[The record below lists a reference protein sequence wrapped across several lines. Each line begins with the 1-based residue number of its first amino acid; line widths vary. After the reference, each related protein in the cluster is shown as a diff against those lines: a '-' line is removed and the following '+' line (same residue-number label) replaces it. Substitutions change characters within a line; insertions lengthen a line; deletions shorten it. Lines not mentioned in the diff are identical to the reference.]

1 VGRLKREL
9 NEARDASM
17 KALSEERKLRESEIL
32 QASDGFKLAMDAAKR
47 AAVSVEV
54 CVAQNLARKSLASFV
69 CVCSPP
75 FARVLKLGYA
85 FLVSSVQIESEERH
99 AEELRTARSQLE
111 RRMQDAEDAL
121 KGDVARLEAAVAA
134 NKAAEDALKGDIS
147 RLQAA
152 LTTNDGCM
160 RGLEH
165 ELSEARQMGRR
176 TADDIAVLQRD
187 LNQSRS
193 EAVMLQRKLT
203 TAEAEIEKNK
213 ARFAEELEVVASVAR
228 SAAASSALASDM
240 APTAAD
246 AAAAQTRSRTDWSKA
261 ANDLARHSKDAAAK
275 EPGSAPGKFKL
286 RLKKASE
293 GMQEE
298 LSIAEQGLKN
308 RSELDVSFVSD
319 ENTSAQ
325 DSPEKTR
332 AHSPFDEREMLSRY
346 LHVV

>member
-1 VGRLKREL
+1 
-9 NEARDASM
+9 
-17 KALSEERKLRESEIL
+17 
-32 QASDGFKLAMDAAKR
+32 
-47 AAVSVEV
+47 
-54 CVAQNLARKSLASFV
+54 
-69 CVCSPP
+69 
-75 FARVLKLGYA
+75 
-85 FLVSSVQIESEERH
+85 
-99 AEELRTARSQLE
+99 
-111 RRMQDAEDAL
+111 
-121 KGDVARLEAAVAA
+121 
-134 NKAAEDALKGDIS
+134 
-147 RLQAA
+147 
-152 LTTNDGCM
+152 
-160 RGLEH
+160 
-165 ELSEARQMGRR
+165 
-176 TADDIAVLQRD
+176 
-187 LNQSRS
+187 
-193 EAVMLQRKLT
+193 
-203 TAEAEIEKNK
+203 
-213 ARFAEELEVVASVAR
+213 VVASVAR

-332 AHSPFDEREMLSRY
+332 AHSPFDEREMLSRSV
-346 LHVV
+346 LASHALPSPEPAEDDAALRSANATPLSEGCFEDIPKRRGTEAAMEPRVDKSRRAFVV